1 MRRRQHNLHLP
12 PCVYHRHGAYY
23 HVKAGKWTRL
33 GTDLPKALSE
43 YVRMHD
49 MRKGGMVQLIED
61 AVPHITRE
69 VKDSTAD
76 QYKIAA
82 KKLQGILEEF
92 APHQVKQST
101 VYAMQD
107 GLASTPNM
115 ANRCLSVLRL
125 VFTYAVKRGIVEHNP
140 CTGVDRLREKKRD
153 RLIEHDEF
161 SLVRQKAAP
170 RLQLMMD
177 IAYLTGQR
185 IMDVATIHRSAIREE
200 GIYFKQEKTEAK
212 LLVAWTPEL
221 RQAVEKAKALGGKVN
236 AMTLFYTRHGTAPSY
251 RTVYDQWVS
260 ACKRAG
266 IGDTDMRDI
275 RAMSATNAKRQGK
288 DATALLGHASQA
300 MTDRYL
306 RDRDVPVVHGPAFGQ
321 SK

>member
-1 MRRRQHNLHLP
+1 MRRRKHNPHLP
-12 PCVYHRHGAYY
+12 PCVYLRHGAYY

-43 YVRMHD
+43 YARLHD

-61 AVPHITRE
+61 ALPHINRE
-69 VKDSTAD
+69 VKESTAD

-82 KKLQGILEEF
+82 KKLQVIFEEF

-115 ANRCLSVLRL
+115 ANRCLTVLRL
-125 VFTYAVKRGIVEHNP
+125 VFTYAAKRGIVEHNP

-236 AMTLFYTRHGTAPSY
+236 AMTLFHTRHGTAPAY

-321 SK
+321 SN